1 VLLLDNLITSHV
13 HVAAEGERFA
23 ARVLHGEPTF
33 SPSAED
39 VRWVETPRPGPR
51 RVEVSDSQRAP
62 AQPCRSW
69 A

>member
-1 VLLLDNLITSHV
+1 VLLLDNLITSFA
-13 HVAAEGERFA
+13 HVAPEGRVFTPA
-23 ARVLHGEPTF
+23 VLHGEPAF
-33 SPSAED
+33 GPSADD

-62 AQPCRSW
+62 LPCRSW